1 MTIID
6 QSQIIYGPVNK
17 NHFYLNTETGV
28 KEIKYS
34 LKSESETTVEEV
46 KDVRETYA
54 GFTNLCLFTVGE
66 YFLVMMQNLEEKK
79 ISIERWFTK
88 YKRRVDELLDFP
100 YPIIKAFNREWKIF
114 TLDTNGTFRIIDLF
128 RPIAIVTLTEH
139 QCVDI
144 FITESSFF
152 AHRIVKDK

>member
-46 KDVRETYA
+46 KDVRT
-54 GFTNLCLFTVGE
+54 
-66 YFLVMMQNLEEKK
+66 
-79 ISIERWFTK
+79 
-88 YKRRVDELLDFP
+88 
-100 YPIIKAFNREWKIF
+100 
-114 TLDTNGTFRIIDLF
+114 
-128 RPIAIVTLTEH
+128 
-139 QCVDI
+139 
-144 FITESSFF
+144 
-152 AHRIVKDK
+152 